1 MIHGPAAGIPEY
13 LLALELLI
21 VRGCEVQYHDG
32 MTPGE
37 MENYTVLYSRQQGA
51 VLTNVRML
59 FPDVRGAKQALELL
73 EELNSPP
80 DTYDAMAARYSTALA
95 KSLQSTL
102 TTVVTST
109 LNQVFETA
117 WQEYKEEENDGRAR
131 LGHYRRTATPARMPG
146 QD

>member
-21 VRGCEVQYHDG
+21 VRGCGIDYCDG
-32 MTPGE
+32 TRLGE
-37 MENYTVLYSRQQGA
+37 MEAYIIRYTKPAGGGRR
-51 VLTNVRML
+51 TRML
-59 FPDVRGAKQALELL
+59 YPDARGAKQALELL